1 MITMLR
7 VLAYSLIPTAAVV
20 AGGIAAL
27 FRSPGPKVQSSIQH
41 FAAGVLF
48 AALATEL
55 LPDVMHQEKPVAAV
69 AGFASGV
76 AVMLI
81 IKSLLEALDKKTK
94 ERSSGRKED
103 SEEKEFPTTFFVTL
117 AVDILVDGL
126 VLGIGFSAG
135 GKQGVLLTIALAIEL
150 LSLGLSSSASLS
162 RAGIAKTKT
171 IALTGALGVLFV
183 SGAMVGTALLGRLSG
198 ASLEIVLSFGSAV
211 LLYLVTEELLV
222 EAHEVPET
230 PLLTSTFFLGFII
243 LLVIEM
249 MA

>member
-1 MITMLR
+1 MVR
-7 VLAYSLIPTAAVV
+7 VFAYALIPAGALIV
-20 AGGIAAL
+20 GGIAAL

-55 LPDVMHQEKPVAAV
+55 LPDVVHQKKPAAAV
-69 AGFASGV
+69 AGFAGGV
-76 AVMLI
+76 ALMLLVKWI
-81 IKSLLEALDKKTK
+81 LEALNKTK
-94 ERSSGRKED
+94 GKKDGKQQD
-103 SEEKEFPTTFFVTL
+103 SKAQELPATFLATV
-117 AVDILVDGL
+117 AVDIVVDGV

-135 GKQGVLLTIALAIEL
+135 TREGVLLTIALGIEL
-150 LSLGLSSSASLS
+150 LSLGLSSSARLWT
-162 RAGIAKTKT
+162 AGISKMKTT
-171 IALTGALGVLFV
+171 ALAVGLGLLFV
-183 SGAMVGTALLGRLSG
+183 AGAVAGSTILRGLSG
-198 ASLEIVLSFGSAV
+198 AYLEIVLAFGCAV